1 MNALVFLRSIGL
13 KIFWKLIA
21 VGLYGDGGTP
31 AELARQEVLDF
42 LNLCLTQEG
51 PQTDR
56 IVSILCEG
64 NDYEA
69 MDAKIKGFAA
79 LDGSDLSLQ
88 KRKWRAY
95 RLTRL
100 LETLSA
106 DPLQGLLALMEFWLP
121 ARDADC
127 PLTFP
132 CKDGSPSVEDYFT
145 RSNYNAM
152 VQRNRAWLSEE
163 ISEIQRAEQSLRGCL

>member
-1 MNALVFLRSIGL
+1 MTT
-13 KIFWKLIA
+13 KPW
-21 VGLYGDGGTP
+21 
-31 AELARQEVLDF
+31 
-42 LNLCLTQEG
+42 TQ
-51 PQTDR
+51 
-56 IVSILCEG
+56 
-64 NDYEA
+64 
-69 MDAKIKGFAA
+69 KIKGSPL
-79 LDGSDLSLQ
+79 LDGSDLSAA
-88 KRKWRAY
+88 KAERAAY

-121 ARDADC
+121 ARDTDC

>member
-1 MNALVFLRSIGL
+1 
-13 KIFWKLIA
+13 
-21 VGLYGDGGTP
+21 
-31 AELARQEVLDF
+31 
-42 LNLCLTQEG
+42 
-51 PQTDR
+51 
-56 IVSILCEG
+56 
-64 NDYEA
+64 

-88 KRKWRAY
+88 KRKWRVY

-100 LETLSA
+100 LETLSV
-106 DPLQGLLALMEFWLP
+106 DPLQGLLVLMEFWLP
-121 ARDADC
+121 ARDTDC

-132 CKDGSPSVEDYFT
+132 CKDGSPSPEEYFM

-163 ISEIQRAEQSLRGCL
+163 ISEIQRAEQSVRGCL

>member
-1 MNALVFLRSIGL
+1 MNALVFMRSLGL

-31 AELARQEVLDF
+31 AELTRQEVLDF
-42 LNLCLTQEG
+42 LDLCLTQEG

-56 IVSILCEG
+56 IVSILCER
-64 NDYEA
+64 NDHDA
-69 MDAKIKGFAA
+69 MDAKLKEFAA

-88 KRKWRAY
+88 KRKWRAC
-95 RLTRL
+95 RLSCL
-100 LETLSA
+100 LEELGA

-121 ARDADC
+121 ARDTDC

-132 CKDGSPSVEDYFT
+132 RKDGSPSPEEYFT
-145 RSNYNAM
+145 SSNYDAM

-163 ISEIQRAEQSLRGCL
+163 IAEIRQAEQSLRVCL

>member
-56 IVSILCEG
+56 IVSILCER
-64 NDYEA
+64 NDHDA
-69 MDAKIKGFAA
+69 MDAKIKGLAA

-132 CKDGSPSVEDYFT
+132 
-145 RSNYNAM
+145 
-152 VQRNRAWLSEE
+152 
-163 ISEIQRAEQSLRGCL
+163 

>member
-1 MNALVFLRSIGL
+1 MRSIGL

-21 VGLYGDGGTP
+21 VGLYGDSGTP

-88 KRKWRAY
+88 KRKWR
-95 RLTRL
+95 
-100 LETLSA
+100 
-106 DPLQGLLALMEFWLP
+106 GLLALMEFWLP
-121 ARDADC
+121 ARDTDC

-132 CKDGSPSVEDYFT
+132 RKDGSPFVEEYFT